1 MDASKR
7 IRDFLEPIVEC
18 AELETL
24 GEVLGTLN
32 QGKPVAIRWAAWHLL
47 LPETVVGYPS
57 SRRVIDLPLRDAP
70 IVSPDLPV
78 QEVLTRLVGQDV
90 PYALVVDEEAL
101 LGVVS
106 VSRLLEYA
114 DTTERQRAEEVL
126 QALNTTL
133 AQRVAERTALITL
146 MRDVTVAANEASDIH
161 AALQVAVDRI
171 CAYTQWPVG
180 HAYLQTMDG
189 TGEWVPT
196 GIWHVDEPSRFAAFQ
211 QATQCFRPV
220 PGVDLIGR
228 VVVHAKP
235 EWSDDIT
242 TDPTFGRARAAKE
255 AGLRAGVACP
265 LLMGKEV
272 VGVLE
277 FFATEARAPEASL
290 LDILAQ
296 LGTQLGRIV
305 ERQRALDQMR
315 RQQETLAQSEKLA
328 AMGSLLASVAHEL
341 NNPLS
346 IVVVEADLLREDIE
360 SGPLAEHASKIT
372 QAAAR
377 CARIVHNFLTLARQH
392 PPERVSVHLNS
403 IVEEAL
409 ELLAY
414 PLQVDSIDID
424 LQLAKDLPALL
435 ADPHQLHQVMV
446 NLITNAHQA
455 LREMPPPRRLT
466 LTTRADSTR
475 RRVLLDV
482 ADTGPGIPPELL
494 ARTFEPFFTTKPPG
508 VGTGLGLSLCRGI
521 IEEHGGSIRVQSQQ
535 GRGAVFRIELPVE
548 AVSTSAGEPPAP
560 EASPPSQTHAI
571 LIVDDEAGIR
581 SALAYLLRRDGH
593 KVETAANGHL
603 ALAKLEECAFDLVLC
618 DLRMP
623 ELDGPG
629 LYRALAARQPQLCR
643 RFIFLTG
650 DTLSPETRMFLERAG
665 VPRLAKPFTAAEVR
679 RVVERAWQAV

>member
-1 MDASKR
+1 
-7 IRDFLEPIVEC
+7 
-18 AELETL
+18 
-24 GEVLGTLN
+24 
-32 QGKPVAIRWAAWHLL
+32 
-47 LPETVVGYPS
+47 
-57 SRRVIDLPLRDAP
+57 
-70 IVSPDLPV
+70 
-78 QEVLTRLVGQDV
+78 
-90 PYALVVDEEAL
+90 
-101 LGVVS
+101 
-106 VSRLLEYA
+106 
-114 DTTERQRAEEVL
+114 
-126 QALNTTL
+126 
-133 AQRVAERTALITL
+133 
-146 MRDVTVAANEASDIH
+146 VTVAANEASDIY
-161 AALQVAVDRI
+161 AALQFAVDRI

-196 GIWHVDEPSRFAAFQ
+196 GIWHVDEPARFAAFQ
-211 QATQCFRPV
+211 QATQRLRPV

-242 TDPTFGRARAAKE
+242 TDPTFGRAQAAKE
-255 AGLRAGVACP
+255 ADLRAGVACP
-265 LLMGKEV
+265 LLVGKEV

-277 FFATEARAPEASL
+277 FFTTEAMAPEAPL

-296 LGTQLGRIV
+296 LGTQLGRLV

-360 SGPLAEHASKIT
+360 SGPLAERASKIT

-414 PLQVDSIDID
+414 PLQVDSIDMD

-494 ARTFEPFFTTKPPG
+494 ARTFEPFFTT
-508 VGTGLGLSLCRGI
+508 
-521 IEEHGGSIRVQSQQ
+521 
-535 GRGAVFRIELPVE
+535 
-548 AVSTSAGEPPAP
+548 
-560 EASPPSQTHAI
+560 
-571 LIVDDEAGIR
+571 
-581 SALAYLLRRDGH
+581 
-593 KVETAANGHL
+593 
-603 ALAKLEECAFDLVLC
+603 
-618 DLRMP
+618 
-623 ELDGPG
+623 
-629 LYRALAARQPQLCR
+629 
-643 RFIFLTG
+643 
-650 DTLSPETRMFLERAG
+650 
-665 VPRLAKPFTAAEVR
+665 
-679 RVVERAWQAV
+679 

>member
-1 MDASKR
+1 MDAGKR

-18 AELETL
+18 AERETL

-32 QGKPVAIRWAAWHLL
+32 QGKPVAIHRAAWHLL
-47 LPETVVGYPS
+47 LPETVVGYPP
-57 SRRVIDLPLRDAP
+57 SRRVIDLPLRHAP

-78 QEVLTRLVGQDV
+78 QEVLNRLVGQDV
-90 PYALVVDEEAL
+90 PYALVIEERAL

-106 VSRLLEYA
+106 VSRLLQYA
-114 DTTERQRAEEVL
+114 DIAERIRAEEVL
-126 QALNTTL
+126 QALNATL

-161 AALQVAVDRI
+161 EALQFAVDRI
-171 CAYTQWPVG
+171 CAHTQWPVG
-180 HAYLQTMDG
+180 HAYLQMPEDSG
-189 TGEWVPT
+189 AWVST
-196 GIWHVDEPSRFAAFQ
+196 EIWHVDELARFAAFQ
-211 QATQCFRPV
+211 QATQRFRLV

-235 EWSDDIT
+235 AWSDEIR
-242 TDPTFGRARAAKE
+242 TDPTFGRAQAAKQ
-255 AGLRAGVACP
+255 AGLQVGVACP

-277 FFATEARAPEASL
+277 FFATEAMAPEAPL

-346 IVVVEADLLREDIE
+346 IVVVEADLLREDVE

-392 PPERVSVHLNS
+392 PPERVSVHLNT
-403 IVEEAL
+403 IVEDAL
-409 ELLAY
+409 ELLTY
-414 PLQVDSIDID
+414 PLQVDSVDVH

-435 ADPHQLHQVMV
+435 ADPHQLHQVVV

-466 LTTRADSTR
+466 LITRIDPR
-475 RRVLLDV
+475 RSRVFLDV

-494 ARTFEPFFTTKPPG
+494 GRIFEPFFTTKPPG

-521 IEEHGGSIRVQSQQ
+521 IEEHGGSMSVQSQP
-535 GRGAVFRIELPVE
+535 GHGAVFRIELPVE
-548 AVSTSAGEPPAP
+548 TVSTTAVEPPAP
-560 EASPPSQTHAI
+560 EERPPSMMHTI

-593 KVETAANGHL
+593 EVETAANGYL
-603 ALAKLEECAFDLVLC
+603 ALAKLEERIFDVVLC

-650 DTLSPETRMFLERAG
+650 DTLSPETRVFLERAG